1 MQVKPRTLD
10 WYRSTAARAS
20 CSALGI
26 RPEMSTISQL
36 TNWTMV
42 NAP

>member
-1 MQVKPRTLD
+1 MKVKPRTLD
-10 WYRSTAARAS
+10 WYRS
-20 CSALGI
+20 I